1 MNLTFIIQ
9 SFILPQVDFVPV
21 NLSTGQRATPNNF
34 SSNILKDTTKD
45 LLNVQLLKAKLNQTD
60 YHYFLK
66 LTMTINCRKIT
77 LQNAGV
83 YSIRAWNTAVITERN
98 VTFLVAGKTIYVFIN
113 HCLGTG
119 FLRNLTFTRIIIEKT
134 KI

>member
-9 SFILPQVDFVPV
+9 SFVLPEVSFMPA
-21 NLSTGQRATPNNF
+21 NLSTDQSATSKNF
-34 SSNILKDTTKD
+34 ASDIPKHTTKD
-45 LLNVQLLKAKLNQTD
+45 LLNIQLLKAKLNQTE

-66 LTMTINCRKIT
+66 VTMTINCRKIT

-83 YSIRAWNTAVITERN
+83 YLIRAWNTAAVTERN

-113 HCLGTG
+113 YCLGIG
-119 FLRNLTFTRIIIEKT
+119 FPQNLSFT
-134 KI
+134 